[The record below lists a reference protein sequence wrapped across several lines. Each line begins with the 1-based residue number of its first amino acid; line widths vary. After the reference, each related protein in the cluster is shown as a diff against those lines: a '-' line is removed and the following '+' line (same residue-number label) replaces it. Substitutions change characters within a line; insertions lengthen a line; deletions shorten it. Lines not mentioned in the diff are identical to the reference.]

1 MFMQRVISLCL
12 CKELYRYVYTRVISL
27 CLYKGYMQRVI
38 SLCLYKGYMQKGYMS
53 QKGLWNNVP
62 VFKIGVVAQHT
73 IVLPETR
80 VFKVFAQ

>member
-1 MFMQRVISLCL
+1 MFIQG
-12 CKELYRYVYTRVISL
+12 LYA
-27 CLYKGYMQRVI
+27 KGYMQ
-38 SLCLYKGYMQKGYMS
+38 KGYMQKGYMS